1 MDLQI
6 DDGLN
11 GIFDELAE
19 TLNISE
25 TMREKAERAYSKLGE
40 WIEGN
45 SEGEAAEV
53 YAQGSF
59 ALGTVVRPPSG
70 EDLDYDIDLVCQ
82 LPGMVES
89 TAEEIKLFVGKRIR
103 EHGTYAKKLCPEGKR
118 CWTLDYDVFHV
129 DVLPCA
135 DDPRRGG
142 TAVRLTHKDP
152 ETGEYSDKYSNPKGY
167 AKWFE
172 GRMGDSLT
180 EAKRRYAG
188 RVYCSV
194 EDVPT
199 FAVRTPLQKA
209 VQILKHHRN
218 LMFEGADN
226 APISI
231 IISTLAARAYNGEKG
246 TYDALVGILERM
258 DAYISGGPG
267 SYRIANPADEKENF
281 AEKWNEKSEKAT
293 AFFSWL
299 DRARKD
305 FRGLSAVRGL
315 DAIAGSLETSCGK
328 VIANRAV
335 NRFGERLH
343 EARNSSSLFASS
355 VGLTYA
361 ASPSTRPVP
370 RHEFYGN

>member
-82 LPGMVES
+82 LPGMVEEHCRGDQAVPLGRGLGS
-89 TAEEIKLFVGKRIR
+89 TEPMRRSSARRASAAGRSITTSFTSTSFRAPTTPDG
-103 EHGTYAKKLCPEGKR
+103 EG
-118 CWTLDYDVFHV
+118 
-129 DVLPCA
+129 
-135 DDPRRGG
+135 RRSGSH
-142 TAVRLTHKDP
+142 TKIP

-267 SYRIANPADEKENF
+267 ATESQTRQTRRRTSPRSGTRNPRRRQR
-281 AEKWNEKSEKAT
+281 S
-293 AFFSWL
+293 S
-299 DRARKD
+299 
-305 FRGLSAVRGL
+305 RGSIGRGR
-315 DAIAGSLETSCGK
+315 T
-328 VIANRAV
+328 
-335 NRFGERLH
+335 
-343 EARNSSSLFASS
+343 S
-355 VGLTYA
+355 VGYLPFVG
-361 ASPSTRPVP
+361 SMP
-370 RHEFYGN
+370 